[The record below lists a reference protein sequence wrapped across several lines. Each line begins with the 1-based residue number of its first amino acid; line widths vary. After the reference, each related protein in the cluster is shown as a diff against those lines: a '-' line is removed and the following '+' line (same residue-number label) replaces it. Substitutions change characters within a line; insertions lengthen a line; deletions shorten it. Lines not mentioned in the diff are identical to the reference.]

1 MTTTKS
7 CLNETDMRLEDIKKV
22 IQALIIM
29 SIKKAMI
36 AYLTD
41 WTRNANTH
49 QSQ

>member
-7 CLNETDMRLEDIKKV
+7 CLNQRDIRLEDNEKV
-22 IQALIIM
+22 IQSLIIM

-41 WTRNANTH
+41 WTRNANIH